1 MVQWRSAHKIFGSC
15 GSPFGDARRSLAQL
29 GAMKEPVR
37 LSLERLGRKVRL
49 SREVIGVKCPG
60 QPWSDGWLSV
70 GFSWECR
77 GAVVRLNGDVM
88 EVQSQA

>member
-1 MVQWRSAHKIFGSC
+1 M
-15 GSPFGDARRSLAQL
+15 
-29 GAMKEPVR
+29 EPVR

-70 GFSWECR
+70 GFSWE
-77 GAVVRLNGDVM
+77 
-88 EVQSQA
+88 